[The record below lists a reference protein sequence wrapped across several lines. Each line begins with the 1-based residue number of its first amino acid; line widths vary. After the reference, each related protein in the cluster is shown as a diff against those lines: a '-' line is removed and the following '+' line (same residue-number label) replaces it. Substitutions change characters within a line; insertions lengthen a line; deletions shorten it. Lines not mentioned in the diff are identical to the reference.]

1 MKKIKKYTVALFCLL
16 VLSYCGALARQK
28 QVTGKVTSS
37 ESNNP
42 VSRATVQWKGTNV
55 KTSTGEDGRFNITAT
70 ASDSLIVTAI
80 GYKSQTVYGNSA
92 ASISIILAPKVNE
105 LRELQVVNTGYQK
118 MPMER
123 ATGSFGFVS
132 RELLNRTV
140 STNILD
146 RLENVTPG
154 LLFNRGDAQ
163 STDAFLIRG
172 RSTINAD
179 AKPLIVL
186 DDFPYEGEPGN
197 INPNDIENITV
208 LKDAAAAS
216 IWGARA
222 GNGVIVITTKRG
234 RTGTA
239 EISIN
244 SNVTFQ
250 GRPDLF
256 NVNQMSSADAIDL
269 ERKLFALGK
278 YAQAVKGPY
287 YNIPLT
293 PVVELLVARP
303 ADMDQQIESLKQ
315 YDVRNDIGKYLY
327 QTAVNQQHSMSI
339 SGTQERIS
347 YYFSGGYDRNAGNLV
362 SQEYNRIT
370 LRSANT
376 FKVNSVLQLSAAVTY
391 NRDKN
396 SKGSNNGYSSGKS
409 YPYYPYA
416 RLADQNGNPL
426 LLYFDYRKPYIDT
439 AGHGTLKNWNYSP
452 LDEISGEEHK
462 TLTGNLVV
470 NTGVSLNLPFGFSFD
485 LKYQYMNQMLNQSDM
500 YGQESYFVRDLS
512 NRYAQPKNGGSQFDF
527 PIPEGGVL
535 DAASSELQSH
545 QGRAQLSFAKSWNS
559 RHSLNAIGGYEIRNQ
574 VTSLQNNRFYGYQ
587 PQFGTVA
594 GAVNYTTRYKLYSK
608 EGSTIIEPRQDIGKL
623 TDNFLSYFGNAAYT
637 YDRRYT
643 VSGSLRKDEAN
654 LFGVKANQKGTPL
667 WSAGAAWLL
676 HNEVFLKDLPFSL
689 LKLRV
694 TYGVNGNVSRL
705 ASASTTARF
714 STTNTTG
721 LQAAVIQSP
730 PNEHLSWERVKTFN
744 AGIDF
749 ALKNE
754 VISGSVEYYVK
765 NGADLLAQA
774 PTDPTLGFNTFYG
787 NVADMKG
794 NGWDVQLN
802 SRNLN
807 GLLKWNSNLIFSSA
821 NQRVTTYLMPI
832 SKSPVPYLSGAL
844 SPVVGKPLY
853 NIFSY
858 RWEGLDPVNGD
869 PIGYYNGNQS
879 KDYNAIYNSS
889 PLDSLIHNG
898 PIQPVVFGALRNTF
912 IYRSFTLSFNISY
925 KFGGYFRA
933 ASVNYS
939 GINVGWGGNGD
950 YARRW
955 QQPGDELKTHVP
967 SYVTINNDNR
977 DLFYRNS
984 NVLVQKSDVIRL
996 EDLNLAYA
1004 LNKGTIRKLPF
1015 KAVSVYVYAA
1025 NLGMLWKANQI
1036 GIDPYYNN
1044 VPAGRMKITIGT
1056 NLTF

>member
-1 MKKIKKYTVALFCLL
+1 MKKIKKCIVALFCLL
-16 VLSYCGALARQK
+16 VLSYCEAVAQQK
-28 QVTGKVTSS
+28 QVNGKVTST
-37 ESNNP
+37 ESSIP
-42 VSRATVQWKGTNV
+42 VSHATVQWKGTNV
-55 KTSTGEDGRFNITAT
+55 KTATSEDGRFSITT
-70 ASDSLIVTAI
+70 TSSDSLIVTAV
-80 GYKSQTVYGNSA
+80 GYTSQTVYGKSA
-92 ASISIILAPKVNE
+92 TPVSIILAPKVNE

-118 MPMER
+118 MPLER

-132 RELLNRTV
+132 REVLNRTV
-140 STNILD
+140 STNILE

-186 DDFPYEGEPGN
+186 DDFPYEGDLGN
-197 INPNDIENITV
+197 INPNDIENVTV

-216 IWGARA
+216 IRGTRA

-234 RTGTA
+234 RTGA
-239 EISIN
+239 PEISIN
-244 SNVTFQ
+244 SNVAFQ

-269 ERKLFALGK
+269 ERMLFALGK
-278 YAQAVKGPY
+278 YAQAFKGPY
-287 YNIPLT
+287 YNIPVT
-293 PVVELLVARP
+293 PVVELLAAKP
-303 ADMDQQIESLKQ
+303 AEMDQQIESLKQ
-315 YDVRNDIGKYLY
+315 YDVRGDIGKYLY
-327 QTAVNQQHSMSI
+327 QTAVNQQYSMSI
-339 SGTQERIS
+339 SGSQERVS
-347 YYFSGGYDRNAGNLV
+347 YYFSGGYDRNTGNLV
-362 SQEYNRIT
+362 SQDYNRIT
-370 LRSANT
+370 LRTANT
-376 FKVNSVLQLSAAVTY
+376 FKVNSILQLSAAVTY

-396 SKGSNNGYSSGKS
+396 SKGYNNGYNSGKS

-416 RLADQNGNPL
+416 RLADNNGTPL
-426 LLYFDYRKPYIDT
+426 PLYFDYRKPYIDT
-439 AGHGTLKNWNYSP
+439 AGHAMLKNWNYNP
-452 LDEISGEEHK
+452 IDEISSEEHK
-462 TLTGNLVV
+462 SVTGNLAI
-470 NTGVSLNLPFGFSFD
+470 NTGASLKLPFGFTFD
-485 LKYQYMNQMLNQSDM
+485 LKYQYLNQLVNQSDLL
-500 YGQESYFVRDLS
+500 GQKSYFVRDLS
-512 NRYAQPKNGGSQFDF
+512 NRYAQPKNGVSQFDF
-527 PIPEGGVL
+527 PIPEGGIL

-545 QGRAQLSFAKSWNS
+545 QGRAQLSFVKTWNS
-559 RHSLNAIGGYEIRNQ
+559 RHNLNAIGGYEIRNQ
-574 VTSLQNNRFYGYQ
+574 ITSLQNNRFYGYQ

-594 GAVNYTTRYKLYSK
+594 NAVNYTTRYKLYSK

-623 TDNFLSYFGNAAYT
+623 TDNFLSYFGNATYT
-637 YDRRYT
+637 YDNRYT
-643 VSGSLRKDEAN
+643 VSGSIRKDEAN

-667 WSAGAAWLL
+667 WSVGGAWLL
-676 HNEVFLKDLPFSL
+676 HNEVFLKDLPFNL
-689 LKLRV
+689 LKLRI

-730 PNEHLSWERVKTFN
+730 PNENLSWERVKTFN

-765 NGADLLAQA
+765 NGTDLLAQA
-774 PTDPTLGFNTFYG
+774 PTDPTLGINTFFG
-787 NVADMKG
+787 NVADMRG

-807 GLLKWNSNLIFSSA
+807 GQLKWNSNLIFSSSW
-821 NQRVTTYLMPI
+821 QRVTTYLMPI

-853 NIFSY
+853 NVFSY
-858 RWEGLDPVNGD
+858 RWEGLDPINGD
-869 PIGYYNGNQS
+869 PLGYYKGKQS

-898 PIQPVVFGALRNTF
+898 PVQPVVFGALRNTLN
-912 IYRSFTLSFNISY
+912 YRNFTLSFNISY
-925 KFGGYFRA
+925 KFGSYFRV

-939 GINVGWGGNGD
+939 GINVGWGGSGD

-955 QQPGDELKTHVP
+955 QQAGDELKTHVP
-967 SYVTINNDNR
+967 SYVALNNDNR

-984 NVLVQKSDVIRL
+984 DVLVQKSDVIRL
-996 EDLNLAYA
+996 EDMNLAYA
-1004 LNKGTIRKLPF
+1004 LNKNMVKKLPF
-1015 KAVSVYVYAA
+1015 KAISVYVYAA
-1025 NLGMLWKANQI
+1025 NLGMLWKANHM

-1044 VPAGRMKITIGT
+1044 VPAERMRIAIGT